1 MTAIAAFRADAWT
14 RDDPRLPDD
23 FAALTPEWRREH
35 ALRTDYARRQALVEI
50 DVLAAVALG
59 LTLDELLTIY
69 RVQFPVLRQY
79 EADTWYDANGRI
91 VFTASKGLP
100 GVGLPRKAVRGD
112 TSYDLRTPAGE
123 RTGVALGWEDVRGLT
138 EGTITRRVIDDTLPG
153 GPVERA
159 IVYHSPFGGCDRE
172 HDYRTSWAAFGRR
185 FSLDG
190 DSRNLRRRSVATS

>member
-1 MTAIAAFRADAWT
+1 MATVTAFRPGCRRRT
-14 RDDPRLPDD
+14 RLPHRLRPP
-23 FAALTPEWRREH
+23 AGPRR
-35 ALRTDYARRQALVEI
+35 DRR
-50 DVLAAVALG
+50 LAAVALG

-100 GVGLPRKAVRGD
+100 GVGLPRKAIRGD
-112 TSYDLRTPAGE
+112 TSYDLRTPASE

-159 IVYHSPFGGCDRE
+159 IVYNGPCDRVDRE
-172 HDYRTSWAAFGRR
+172 QDYRTAWNFNPR
-185 FSLDG
+185 
-190 DSRNLRRRSVATS
+190 

>member
-1 MTAIAAFRADAWT
+1 MQRTVAT
-14 RDDPRLPDD
+14 
-23 FAALTPEWRREH
+23 WRRSAASRPCCRRRTH
-35 ALRTDYARRQALVEI
+35 LPHRLRPPAGPRR
-50 DVLAAVALG
+50 DRRLAAIALG

-112 TSYDLRTPAGE
+112 TSYDLCTPDGE
-123 RTGVALGWEDVRGLT
+123 RTGVALCWEDVRGLT
-138 EGTITRRVIDDTLPG
+138 EGVVTRRTLPG

-159 IVYHSPFGGCDRE
+159 IEYHAPFDRCDRE
-172 HDYRTSWAAFGRR
+172 QDYRMAWP
-185 FSLDG
+185 SLGARTQVLANRD
-190 DSRNLRRRSVATS
+190 DFW